1 MISITNRIKEKAPAG
16 IGVPTSAC
24 AKDREVSLTHLFF
37 NTLIIRDIEKTVN
50 L

>member
-24 AKDREVSLTHLFF
+24 AKDRESIF
-37 NTLIIRDIEKTVN
+37 NTFVFQYPYYN
-50 L
+50 GY